1 MKKLLSVCTLA
12 LVYAAQT
19 ASAQTDAKAKL
30 ILDGVTRK
38 MNSMKSLKASF
49 SLKLTGG
56 KGGKVTDSKSGTIAI
71 KGQKYHVLLSGN
83 EIICDNKT
91 IWNYNPDAKEVTIT
105 AFNPSE
111 QSISPAKLLTN
122 FYDKEYKY
130 KYAGEKKSGSKNCDV
145 IELTPTDNSKQVSRV
160 ELLVDKSNSMIAGGT
175 IWSKNG
181 NKTEYSIS
189 NVAAN
194 AAVPDTYFTW
204 DANAHKGVET
214 NDLR

>member
-1 MKKLLSVCTLA
+1 MKKILSVCALA
-12 LVYAAQT
+12 LGFAAQP
-19 ASAQTDAKAKL
+19 ALAQTDAKAKT
-30 ILDGVTRK
+30 ILDGVTKK
-38 MNSMKSLKASF
+38 MNSMKSLKAGF
-49 SLKLTGG
+49 TLKLTGG
-56 KGGKVTDSKSGTIAI
+56 KGGKVTDSKTGTIAI
-71 KGQKYHVLLSGN
+71 KGQKYHVLLGGN

-105 AFNPSE
+105 TFNPSE

-130 KYAGEKKSGSKNCDV
+130 KYTGEKKSAGKNYDA
-145 IELTPTDNSKQVSRV
+145 IELSPTDNSKQVSKV
-160 ELLVDKSNSMIAGGT
+160 ELLVDKKTSMIAGGT

-189 NVAAN
+189 NVVAN
-194 AAVPDTYFTW
+194 ANVPDTYFTW
-204 DANAHKGVET
+204 DAKAHPGVEN

>member
-1 MKKLLSVCTLA
+1 MKKLLSVCVLA
-12 LVYAAQT
+12 LGFSTQSAI
-19 ASAQTDAKAKL
+19 AQTDAKAKT
-30 ILDGVTRK
+30 ILDGVTKK

-49 SLKLTGG
+49 TLKLTGG
-56 KGGKVTDSKSGTIAI
+56 KGGKVSDSKSGTIAI

-105 AFNPSE
+105 SFNPSE

-130 KYAGEKKSGSKNCDV
+130 KYAGAKKNGTKNCDL
-145 IELTPTDNSKQVSRV
+145 IELTPIDNSKQVSKV
-160 ELLVDKSNSMIAGGT
+160 ELLVDKATSMITGGT

-194 AAVPDTYFTW
+194 ANVPDSYFTW
-204 DANAHKGVET
+204 DAKGHPGVEA
-214 NDLR
+214 NDMR